1 MVREI
6 EVADLHDLVRIPFI
20 THQVD
25 PRRTERAWVHG
36 TAVVVDTA
44 RSLPGEVRQGP
55 GYTCLGP
62 PADLE
67 PLMEHLVET
76 APRPWRVAVEQPA
89 ALPAGWPLAERI
101 EWHWMLTGTAPPDDR
116 RWQVDRLDQVRDAVE
131 IDELLDASNVD
142 SFARPGVPGVEVWM
156 GIRERSRH
164 ASRLLAAG
172 ALQRMHDRTLHVR
185 GVSVLP
191 ETRGSGAGTALSV
204 ALTRHALAHG
214 SAAATLGVYVD
225 NHVAI
230 RVYTR
235 LGYRVRHTFTSG
247 LVAP

>member
-6 EVADLHDLVRIPFI
+6 DVADLHDLVRIPFV

-25 PRRTERAWVHG
+25 PLRTERAWVHG
-36 TAVVVDTA
+36 AAVAVDTV
-44 RSLPGEVRQGP
+44 RSRPGEVRGGP

-62 PADLE
+62 QEDLE
-67 PLMEHLVET
+67 VLVEHLART

-89 ALPAGWPLAERI
+89 ALPEAWPLAERS
-101 EWHWMLTGTAPPDDR
+101 EWHWMLTGTPPPDDR
-116 RWQVDRLDQVRDAVE
+116 SWQVDRLDQVRDAVE
-131 IDELLDASNVD
+131 IDELLDASNAD

-156 GIRERSRH
+156 GIRERSPH

-172 ALQRMHDRTLHVR
+172 ALQRMHDGTLHVR
-185 GVSVLP
+185 GVGVLP
-191 ETRGSGAGTALSV
+191 ETRGAGAGTALST
-204 ALTRHALAHG
+204 ALTRHALVHG
-214 SAAATLGVYVD
+214 SGRATLAVYVD
-225 NHVAI
+225 NHAAI

-247 LVAP
+247 LLAP